1 MITVLGWQLWQS
13 MGFLLHASCPPCPP
27 KRKFSRINWKLDTH
41 TFWQFKSSEIT
52 SDHWFNNGK
61 EPWIQRVQ
69 ELLSHPADTWNSTS
83 HTHSRCAPWHHPK
96 TLPCTQLP
104 LCIFQDPAVCFI
116 TTGDKKGSPTFSWFS
131 LKPKHWIHTS
141 PNIHIRQPK
150 HSWFYLKLIVAQ
162 GSSVILDWA
171 RWWKMLAFWKGFFR
185 WRSLCCSW
193 TCNLLQAMWLL
204 WSCFITMQSTMMQV
218 FSHLSQWG
226 ALFNHFWINN
236 GIVCICLMNLCW
248 SSLVELDGQL
258 SLLQSVIFIHFPR
271 FSFLGAKT
279 YSESGQWEKSSIFFS
294 PLGPPARAPKKPNSP
309 LFPTPKKFK
318 VRLLAEFEKR
328 KKQTGFLF
336 DTFFEVRNHQG
347 NRCLWKLNILNPITC
362 SKG

>member
-1 MITVLGWQLWQS
+1 MTKDRKKSPIPSKTGMNAKTPGIAFCCKYSAKLCAAKIQLE
-13 MGFLLHASCPPCPP
+13 G
-27 KRKFSRINWKLDTH
+27 
-41 TFWQFKSSEIT
+41 
-52 SDHWFNNGK
+52 
-61 EPWIQRVQ
+61 
-69 ELLSHPADTWNSTS
+69 
-83 HTHSRCAPWHHPK
+83 HHPK

-116 TTGDKKGSPTFSWFS
+116 TTGDKKGSPAFSWFS

-248 SSLVELDGQL
+248 SSLVELDGEL

-279 YSESGQWEKSSIFFS
+279 YSESGQWERSSIFFS

-328 KKQTGFLF
+328 KKHTGFLF

>member
-1 MITVLGWQLWQS
+1 

-116 TTGDKKGSPTFSWFS
+116 TTGDKKGSPAFSWFS

-204 WSCFITMQSTMMQV
+204 WYVVVVLHHNAVDHDASVQPPFTVRSAVQSLLNQQWDSVYLFDEFVLKFTGWTWWSAITPSECNFHSFSQV
-218 FSHLSQWG
+218 FLFGCKNLLWKWPVRKKFNLFFSLGSPRAPPKSQI
-226 ALFNHFWINN
+226 A
-236 GIVCICLMNLCW
+236 
-248 SSLVELDGQL
+248 
-258 SLLQSVIFIHFPR
+258 P
-271 FSFLGAKT
+271 FS
-279 YSESGQWEKSSIFFS
+279 QHPKSSKFGYS
-294 PLGPPARAPKKPNSP
+294 LSSKK
-309 LFPTPKKFK
+309 
-318 VRLLAEFEKR
+318 EKR
-328 KKQTGFLF
+328 KKHTGFLF